1 MNHKKRRHGAKT
13 RDRHKHGGSEQ
24 DREQGRGGRPDHP
37 QGAWIYGTHSVL
49 AALANPERDC
59 YRLMLTQEAAAALAE
74 RIAVIRARRKG
85 LPQSEIVPRETLTSR
100 LGADAVHQ
108 GIALLAGPPPERDIG
123 DICRA
128 AGMREKAAVVVLDQV
143 EDPRNAGA
151 ILRSAAAFGA
161 LAVVVT
167 DRHAP
172 QMTAVLAKAASGA
185 LESMPLVRVTNLV
198 RALDELKGAGF
209 WAVGFDAEA
218 EKTLDQAEMAPKT
231 ALVLGAEGKGLRR
244 LTRESC
250 DLLLR
255 IPMAQAGASLNVS
268 NAAAVAL
275 YAFATARPR

>member
-1 MNHKKRRHGAKT
+1 MNHKKRRHGAKI
-13 RDRHKHGGSEQ
+13 RDRHQHRGSEQ
-24 DREQGRGGRPDHP
+24 DQEHGRGRRPDHP

-59 YRLMLTQEAAAALAE
+59 YRLMLTQEAATTLAE
-74 RIAVIRARRKG
+74 RIAITRTRRKG
-85 LPQSEIVPRETLTSR
+85 LPQSEIVPREALVSR

-108 GIALLAGPPPERDIG
+108 GIALLAGPPPERDIS

-128 AGMREKAAVVVLDQV
+128 AGMRDKAAVVVLDQV
-143 EDPRNAGA
+143 EDPRNTGA
-151 ILRSAAAFGA
+151 VLRSAAAFGA
-161 LAVVVT
+161 LAVIVT
-167 DRHAP
+167 ERHAP

-185 LESMPLVRVTNLV
+185 LDSVPLVRVTNLV
-198 RALDELKGAGF
+198 RALDELKDAGF

-244 LTRESC
+244 LTRERC

-275 YAFATARPR
+275 YAFASTPSR